1 MNKGSFFISIGL
13 KLMGIVSLILG
24 ISLGGLTLL
33 STWFFSNDIE
43 RTIRANTLDR
53 VELLSDKI
61 GSELTNDINT
71 GSLIA
76 ATMDGVFAYAGTGS
90 AGTGS
95 DPSGTAGA
103 SGPSGTTGA
112 GVTESLLKKN
122 QNLKGIWIVAMEE
135 TLPAVKNRAGEMGDL
150 GDKALA
156 ALGKRVSTVFAGE
169 TVVANASPEFGEP
182 ILAIAF
188 PYAMKSESEAD
199 TIVILAVSMDTFI
212 TALSARELY
221 TNYLVDSNGTLLVH
235 PDTALTLARPS
246 WANEEI
252 VSDSMKGEVKLKQM
266 QFTSNDGKLYIG
278 SYQRFF
284 YDSLAVISAIPTTD
298 ALASVFILQ
307 RRNMIITAMILCLS
321 LFVLFFFS
329 KSLTSPISRLMQG
342 AVAIGKG
349 DFGVQIP
356 PTTSDEIGRLSA
368 TFNEM
373 TLGLAERD
381 KIKSAFGKF
390 VNKEVAE
397 RAMRGDIAL
406 GGESRSAAIFFSDIR
421 SFTAISEKLS
431 PHEVVEFL
439 NDYMT
444 RMVACVDKTNGVVD
458 KFIGDAI
465 MAIWG
470 VPYSHG
476 NDTENAINAAIM
488 MRAALAEFN
497 KGRGGDRSP
506 IIRIGSGINTG
517 EVIAGQIGSMERME
531 YTCIGDAVNLASRI
545 ESLNKIFKTDILISE
560 HSYSLVHNIFRVEPM
575 KKIRVKGKEEPQ
587 QIYAVLGRLDNREGF
602 ASIDELRSFLGLESV
617 ALDSVDPDAQ
627 EEKYEII
634 EGV

>member
-61 GSELTNDINT
+61 GSDLTNDINT
-71 GSLIA
+71 GTLIA
-76 ATMDGVFAYAGTGS
+76 ATMDGGFAYGG
-90 AGTGS
+90 
-95 DPSGTAGA
+95 AGA
-103 SGPSGTTGA
+103 GAGTTGTA
-112 GVTESLLKKN
+112 MTEELLAKN
-122 QNLKGIWIVAMEE
+122 QNFKGIWIIGMDQA
-135 TLPAVKNRAGEMGDL
+135 LPTIKTGSGELEDS

-156 ALGKRVSTVFAGE
+156 ALGSRTTTVFAGE
-169 TVVANASPEFGEP
+169 TVITNASPEFGEP
-182 ILAIAF
+182 ILDIAF
-188 PYAMKSESEAD
+188 PYAMKSETEAD
-199 TIVILAVSMDTFI
+199 TIVILAVSMDSFTS
-212 TALSARELY
+212 ALSARELY

-235 PDTALTLARPS
+235 PDTTLTLARPS

-252 VSDSMKGEVKLKQM
+252 VRDSMKGEVKLKQM
-266 QFTSNDGKLYIG
+266 QFTSGDGKLYIG

-284 YDSLAVISAIPTTD
+284 NDSLAVISAIPTAD
-298 ALASVFILQ
+298 ALANVFVLQ
-307 RRNMIITAMILCLS
+307 KRNMLITAMILCLS

-329 KSLTSPISRLMQG
+329 KSLTSPISRLMHG

-349 DFGVQIP
+349 DFSVQIP

-406 GGESRSAAIFFSDIR
+406 GGESRTAAIFFSDIR

-444 RMVACVDKTNGVVD
+444 RMVACVDRTNGVVD

-470 VPYSHG
+470 VPYSRG
-476 NDTENAINAAIM
+476 NDTENAINAALM
-488 MRAALAEFN
+488 MREALAEFN
-497 KGRGGDRSP
+497 KGRGGDRAP

-560 HSYSLVHNIFRVEPM
+560 HSYALVKNIFRFEPM
-575 KKIRVKGKEEPQ
+575 KKIHVKGKEEPQ
-587 QIYAVLGRLDNREGF
+587 QIYAVLGRIDDRSGF
-602 ASIDELRSFLGLESV
+602 ASIGELRSFLGLESV

>member
-76 ATMDGVFAYAGTGS
+76 ATMDGGFSYAGAGSTGTAS
-90 AGTGS
+90 AGT
-95 DPSGTAGA
+95 DSGTD
-103 SGPSGTTGA
+103 
-112 GVTESLLKKN
+112 VTANLLAKNES
-122 QNLKGIWIVAMEE
+122 LKGIWIIGMEE
-135 TLPAVKNRAGEMGDL
+135 ALPVVNNRAGEMEEE

-156 ALGKRVSTVFAGE
+156 ALGNRVSTVFAGE

-182 ILAIAF
+182 LLAIAF
-188 PYAMKSESEAD
+188 PYAMKSETEAD
-199 TIVILAVSMDTFI
+199 TIVILAVSMDTFF

-252 VSDSMKGEVKLKQM
+252 VGDSMKGEVKLKQM
-266 QFTSNDGKLYIG
+266 QFTSGDGKQYIG

-284 YDSLAVISAIPTTD
+284 NDSLAIISAIPTTD
-298 ALASVFILQ
+298 ALANVFVLQ
-307 RRNMIITAMILCLS
+307 KRNMIITAMILCLS

-342 AVAIGKG
+342 AVSIGKG
-349 DFGVQIP
+349 DFSIQIP
-356 PTTSDEIGRLSA
+356 PTTRDEIGRLSA

-381 KIKSAFGKF
+381 KIKNAFGKF

-421 SFTAISEKLS
+421 SFTSISEKLT

-476 NDTENAINAAIM
+476 NDTENAINAALM
-488 MRAALAEFN
+488 MRDSLAEFN
-497 KGRGGDRSP
+497 KGRGGDRTP
-506 IIRIGSGINTG
+506 VIRIGSGINTG

-545 ESLNKIFKTDILISE
+545 ESLNKIFRTDILISE
-560 HSYSLVHNIFRVEPM
+560 HSYSLVKNIFRVEPM
-575 KKIRVKGKEEPQ
+575 KKIHVKGKEEPQ
-587 QIYAVLGRLDNREGF
+587 QIYAVLGRLENRGGF
-602 ASIDELRSFLGLESV
+602 TSIGELRSFLGLESV
-617 ALDSVDPDAQ
+617 SMESVDPDAQ

>member
-76 ATMDGVFAYAGTGS
+76 ATMDGGFTYAGTS
-90 AGTGS
+90 STGTS
-95 DPSGTAGA
+95 AGA
-103 SGPSGTTGA
+103 SNGSGA
-112 GVTESLLKKN
+112 SSVSVSVTENLLAKN
-122 QNLKGIWIVAMEE
+122 ESLKGIWIIGMEE
-135 TLPAVKNRAGEMGDL
+135 TLPVVNNRAGEMGDE
-150 GDKALA
+150 GNKAIA
-156 ALGKRVSTVFAGE
+156 ALGNRVTTVFAGE

-182 ILAIAF
+182 VLAIAF
-188 PYAMKSESEAD
+188 PYAMKSETEAD
-199 TIVILAVSMDTFI
+199 TIVILAVSMDTFFK
-212 TALSARELY
+212 ALSTRELY
-221 TNYLVDSNGTLLVH
+221 TNYLVDSSGTLLVH

-252 VSDSMKGEVKLKQM
+252 VGDSMKGEVKLKQM
-266 QFTSNDGKLYIG
+266 QFTSGDGKQYIG

-284 YDSLAVISAIPTTD
+284 NDSLAIVSAIPTTD
-298 ALASVFILQ
+298 ALANVFVLQ
-307 RRNMIITAMILCLS
+307 KRNMIITAMILCLS

-349 DFGVQIP
+349 DFSVQIP
-356 PTTSDEIGRLSA
+356 PTTRDEIGRLSA

-381 KIKSAFGKF
+381 KIKNAFGKF

-421 SFTAISEKLS
+421 SFTSISEKLS

-497 KGRGGDRSP
+497 KGRGGDRTP

-560 HSYSLVHNIFRVEPM
+560 HSYSLVKNIFRVEPM

-587 QIYAVLGRLDNREGF
+587 QIYAVLGRLDSRGGF
-602 ASIDELRSFLGLESV
+602 TSIDDLRSYLGLEAIS
-617 ALDSVDPDAQ
+617 LDSVDPDAQ

>member
-1 MNKGSFFISIGL
+1 
-13 KLMGIVSLILG
+13 
-24 ISLGGLTLL
+24 
-33 STWFFSNDIE
+33 
-43 RTIRANTLDR
+43 
-53 VELLSDKI
+53 
-61 GSELTNDINT
+61 
-71 GSLIA
+71 
-76 ATMDGVFAYAGTGS
+76 
-90 AGTGS
+90 
-95 DPSGTAGA
+95 
-103 SGPSGTTGA
+103 
-112 GVTESLLKKN
+112 
-122 QNLKGIWIVAMEE
+122 
-135 TLPAVKNRAGEMGDL
+135 
-150 GDKALA
+150 
-156 ALGKRVSTVFAGE
+156 
-169 TVVANASPEFGEP
+169 
-182 ILAIAF
+182 
-188 PYAMKSESEAD
+188 
-199 TIVILAVSMDTFI
+199 
-212 TALSARELY
+212 
-221 TNYLVDSNGTLLVH
+221 
-235 PDTALTLARPS
+235 
-246 WANEEI
+246 
-252 VSDSMKGEVKLKQM
+252 
-266 QFTSNDGKLYIG
+266 
-278 SYQRFF
+278 
-284 YDSLAVISAIPTTD
+284 
-298 ALASVFILQ
+298 
-307 RRNMIITAMILCLS
+307 MIITAMILCLS

-342 AVAIGKG
+342 AIAIGKG
-349 DFGVQIP
+349 DFSVQIP

-421 SFTAISEKLS
+421 SFTSISEKLS

-444 RMVACVDKTNGVVD
+444 RMVACVDKTSGVVD

-470 VPYSHG
+470 VPYSNG
-476 NDTENAINAAIM
+476 NDTENAINAALM

-497 KGRGGDRSP
+497 KGRGGDRTP

-560 HSYSLVHNIFRVEPM
+560 HSYGLVKNIFRVEPM
-575 KKIRVKGKEEPQ
+575 KKIHVKGKAEPQ
-587 QIYAVLGRLDNREGF
+587 QIYAVIGRLDDRRGF
-602 ASIDELRSFLGLESV
+602 ASIEELRSFLGLESV
-617 ALDSVDPDAQ
+617 SLDSVDPDAQ